1 MPTGRGLPLLVSV
14 RGLDLVLLHRSR
26 GASEPSLAPSRT
38 IELHGQTVSFVEAGS
53 GPVLL
58 LLHGITSSSRT
69 WGAVLPLLAERFTVL
84 APDLLGHGASGKP
97 RGDYSLGAYASSIR
111 DLLLALGHERAT
123 VLGHSLGG
131 GVALQFAY
139 QFPERLERLILV
151 SSGGLGREVSILLRA
166 ATLPGAEYVLPVL
179 SGRPVRD
186 VTAASLRALGK
197 LGLRPNADGIGIG
210 EGFGS
215 LGDVEARRAFLH
227 TARSII
233 EPSGQR
239 VSAADRLY
247 LAAWLPTLIV
257 WGERD
262 RMIPVAHG
270 RAAAEAMPDSRL
282 EIFEDAG
289 HFPFNDDPERF
300 ARVVTDFMG
309 TTEPPPF
316 DADRLRDLLRP
327 PS

>member
-1 MPTGRGLPLLVSV
+1 MEV
-14 RGLDLVLLHRSR
+14 
-26 GASEPSLAPSRT
+26 EPRT
-38 IELHGQTVSFVEAGS
+38 MELHGHPVSYVEAGS
-53 GPVLL
+53 GPVIVLV
-58 LLHGITSSSRT
+58 HGITSSSRT
-69 WGAVLPLLAERFTVL
+69 WSTVVPLLAERHTVI

-97 RGDYSLGAYASSIR
+97 RGDYSLGAHASNLR

-123 VLGHSLGG
+123 VVGHSLGG
-131 GVALQFAY
+131 GIALQFAY
-139 QFPERLERLILV
+139 QFPERLERLALV

-179 SGRPVRD
+179 SGRPVRG
-186 VTAASLRALGK
+186 VTSTAVKALGRF
-197 LGLRPNADGIGIG
+197 GIRPGTDAVGIG

-239 VSAADRLY
+239 VSASDRLY
-247 LAAWLPTLIV
+247 LASWLPTLIV
-257 WGERD
+257 WGEND

-282 EIFEDAG
+282 EIFEGAG
-289 HFPFNDDPERF
+289 HFPFNEDPERF
-300 ARVVTDFMG
+300 ARVVTDFVA
-309 TTEPPPF
+309 TTDAPPF
-316 DADRLRDLLRP
+316 DAGRLRRQLLRP
-327 PS
+327 DS